1 MLNAKKLVVTFSR
14 AVSSLAMLAG
24 ALRLWSLELPEI
36 AGFVMLTNISTIV
49 FTIAFQL
56 GDISIVIAN
65 AVSGGVR
72 AARDASLAMRGA
84 VDAIVLAKALRVEG
98 VGAEVALKVARAVRE
113 VGHEASKLELEAE
126 RLRNEGWADVRVF
139 LEADYNWSQ
148 NMDPLYQEER
158 ELTEDEAARVKAI
171 VDERND
177 LTHDLRSTYDS
188 AERQVIL

>member
-1 MLNAKKLVVTFSR
+1 MIVCPAVSILQAVSCGLVLLRRPHSAYMLNAKKLVVTFSR

-84 VDAIVLAKALRVEG
+84 VDAIG
-98 VGAEVALKVARAVRE
+98 PARWRQRLDARE
-113 VGHEASKLELEAE
+113 
-126 RLRNEGWADVRVF
+126 
-139 LEADYNWSQ
+139 
-148 NMDPLYQEER
+148 
-158 ELTEDEAARVKAI
+158 
-171 VDERND
+171 
-177 LTHDLRSTYDS
+177 
-188 AERQVIL
+188 

>member
-65 AVSGGVR
+65 AVSGVNGSR
-72 AARDASLAMRGA
+72 HGSRREPGNAGRRRRDRPCEGAAR
-84 VDAIVLAKALRVEG
+84 
-98 VGAEVALKVARAVRE
+98 
-113 VGHEASKLELEAE
+113 
-126 RLRNEGWADVRVF
+126 
-139 LEADYNWSQ
+139 
-148 NMDPLYQEER
+148 
-158 ELTEDEAARVKAI
+158 
-171 VDERND
+171 
-177 LTHDLRSTYDS
+177 
-188 AERQVIL
+188 